1 MTWDSQYREFMGW
14 FRTDPRFVPWP
25 MVRWSVYP
33 TPRGGQEMLILML
46 MLMMMIMMMMM
57 MMMMVMTNDSD
68 VSGCLK
74 TAILLE
80 AAGFNFQAWAT
91 AKKCV
96 SQNLG
101 YKDFETSPAR
111 LFQWISGFDPG
122 ARYSTCETEVSQ
134 QQKPKCGPWP
144 QHPPKSPGCEL
155 Q

>member
-1 MTWDSQYREFMGW
+1 
-14 FRTDPRFVPWP
+14 
-25 MVRWSVYP
+25 
-33 TPRGGQEMLILML
+33 
-46 MLMMMIMMMMM
+46 MMMMM
-57 MMMMVMTNDSD
+57 MVMVMTNDSD

-74 TAILLE
+74 TALLLE
-80 AAGFNFQAWAT
+80 AAGFNFQAAT
-91 AKKCV
+91 AKTCV

-111 LFQWISGFDPG
+111 LFQWIFGFDPG